1 NVLKTLPLFAG
12 VSKRRLRKATRNA
25 RFAELAPRET
35 VIFNGDDSN
44 ALYVILG
51 GEAEVVTKRAA
62 RTLRTGDYFGE
73 LAMIDGR
80 PRSAPAVA
88 RSELHVMTIPAR
100 SVVELARR
108 HPSVTLTMLENLT
121 TQLRRL
127 ETQAA
132 GAA

>member
-1 NVLKTLPLFAG
+1 EDAAMAWPLLLALMHERTQWTRGYKPLDADWADVLKTYSLFAG

-80 PRSAPAVA
+80 PRSATVVA
-88 RSELHVMTIPAR
+88 RSELHVMTIP
-100 SVVELARR
+100 
-108 HPSVTLTMLENLT
+108 
-121 TQLRRL
+121 
-127 ETQAA
+127 
-132 GAA
+132 